1 MERRQTIGNN
11 GTQSQR
17 LGCSFLHYARSAAIR
32 QTNGNVETQ
41 SQRLRRVHA
50 LCSFGYRIL
59 CVRRW
64 AKKGSFSMKNSKRMC
79 RQGWSILSA
88 FFTKVIVLSLCL
100 SLALGTTAFASEGDD
115 GGAGATTTSSNSSE
129 SSSSSGNSGSSES
142 GNGLSLI
149 HI

>member
-17 LGCSFLHYARSAAIR
+17 LGCGFPHYARSAAIR

-41 SQRLRRVHA
+41 SQRLRRIYA

-79 RQGWSILSA
+79 RRGLSVVSA
-88 FFTKVIVLSLCL
+88 FFTKIIVLSLCM
-100 SLALGTTAFASEGDD
+100 SLALGTTAFASEDNG
-115 GGAGATTTSSNSSE
+115 GGAGATTA
-129 SSSSSGNSGSSES
+129 SGSSSES
-142 GNGLSLI
+142 GSGSEI
-149 HI
+149 GRAHV